1 MRTPGEGGFEKIG
14 NIWYVTYYNL
24 QGQQV
29 RRSSKSPLKSV
40 AIEMLN
46 KPKEDL
52 GRGIEPSI
60 SRKLKYEDLRQ
71 VLLDDYRDKGR
82 LVTDGDDPVIT
93 GRRGHLKALDEY
105 FAGMPVT
112 AIGGVIRKFV
122 TERAAAGVSGPT
134 INRSLAYLRRMFKLA
149 QQQGRVSNVPYFPMQ
164 RESEPREGF
173 VERPDFEYLRG
184 EMPQHLHPAL
194 TFCYE
199 NGCRTRAMSKIIWP
213 WVNLEKREVNLPPG
227 IVKNRKPL
235 IVPLSQELA
244 AMLRKK
250 CQTNGRVFET
260 KNFRREW
267 IKACVK
273 LGFGVKTGD
282 EWYKYEGLI
291 PHDFRRS
298 AVRNLTNAGVGQATA
313 MKITGH
319 RTISVFERYNIVSTE
334 QLHDAMT
341 KVTSNAKTT
350 QNAVRAERRRRKS
363 SFFSRVCRGSSVV
376 EQPIRNLNL
385 TQRKKTQ
392 SNYS

>member
-1 MRTPGEGGFEKIG
+1 
-14 NIWYVTYYNL
+14 
-24 QGQQV
+24 
-29 RRSSKSPLKSV
+29 
-40 AIEMLN
+40 
-46 KPKEDL
+46 
-52 GRGIEPSI
+52 
-60 SRKLKYEDLRQ
+60 
-71 VLLDDYRDKGR
+71 
-82 LVTDGDDPVIT
+82 
-93 GRRGHLKALDEY
+93 
-105 FAGMPVT
+105 MPVT
-112 AIGGVIRKFV
+112 AIRGVIRKFV

-134 INRSLAYLRRMFKLA
+134 INRNLAYLRRMFKLA

-184 EMPQHLHPAL
+184 EMPQHLRPAL

-199 NGCRTRAMSKIIWP
+199 NGCRTGAMSKIIWS

-267 IKACVK
+267 IKACVR

-319 RTISVFERYNIVSTE
+319 RTISVF
-334 QLHDAMT
+334 
-341 KVTSNAKTT
+341 
-350 QNAVRAERRRRKS
+350 
-363 SFFSRVCRGSSVV
+363 
-376 EQPIRNLNL
+376 
-385 TQRKKTQ
+385 
-392 SNYS
+392 